1 MQHNVG
7 VSSVELSVAGLG
19 PRHDL
24 HFLGE
29 EEIATADHLHAYAAT
44 HGCTVQQPA
53 SYRCELTS
61 ILQIS
66 MPGSLP
72 APLNTVSTI
81 FTD

>member
-1 MQHNVG
+1 MQYDVG
-7 VSSVELSVAGLG
+7 VSGVELPVAGLG

-29 EEIATADHLHAYAAT
+29 KEIATVDHLHAYAAT
-44 HGCTVQQPA
+44 HSVLQPA

-72 APLNTVSTI
+72 APLNTASTI
-81 FTD
+81 FTG